1 MTCRPANP
9 KNRAGKVV
17 FRFSGWFAAW
27 MFLGGNLAT
36 EHQSDLQAAVVRPA
50 NVFLRSP
57 VLPAD
62 LHRVAVLPLTAES
75 QGDNL
80 PEGCEALQPVLL
92 DEVVRT
98 RRFEVVTVNAEI
110 LRGSSGRLAWTGTE
124 ALPSGF
130 FDSLQREYGCDA
142 LLFCQLTAYHAYSPL
157 VIGWRLKLVDAHTHQ
172 ILWSADEVFESRPK
186 GPGALSDA
194 MEFLYP
200 HDSHLEAEGKQWA
213 EAHSPR
219 QFGRYAVAQLLRTLP
234 ER

>member
-1 MTCRPANP
+1 MTRRPANS
-9 KNRAGKVV
+9 KASAGTAV

-27 MFLGGNLAT
+27 MLLGGNLAT
-36 EHQSDLQAAVVRPA
+36 EHQSDLRAAVVRPA

-62 LHRVAVLPLTAES
+62 LHRVAVLPLTSES
-75 QGDNL
+75 QGENL
-80 PEGCEALQPVLL
+80 SEGCEALAPVLL
-92 DEVVRT
+92 DEVVKT
-98 RRFEVVTVNAEI
+98 RRFEVVSVNAET
-110 LRGSSGRLAWTGTE
+110 LRSGSGRLAWTGTE

-142 LLFCQLTAYHAYSPL
+142 LLFCQLTTYHPYSPML
-157 VIGWRLKLVDAHTHQ
+157 IGWRLKLVDAHTHQ

-186 GPGALSDA
+186 GPGVVSDA
-194 MEFLYP
+194 LEFLYP
-200 HDSHLEAEGKQWA
+200 HDKHLAAEGKQWA